1 MEHRKLRLFLDSTL
15 GFYTL
20 VPVALLVALYS
31 FVIRARFELGR
42 WPTPMQ
48 PDPQDLSSPTADTH
62 MKVVFWLGVASLSCF
77 LPWLL
82 MICIRKQMV
91 PTPRKFWLTLLAVPW
106 VLLLTVWLLDPGKY
120 VEWFLD

>member
-1 MEHRKLRLFLDSTL
+1 MESRKLGWFLDSTL

-31 FVIRARFELGR
+31 FFIRARFELVR

-62 MKVVFWLGVASLSCF
+62 MKVVFWLGVTSLCCF

-82 MICIRKQMV
+82 TTCIRKQLI
-91 PTPRKFWLTLLAVPW
+91 PTTRKVWLAMLAMPWLLTLAVYF
-106 VLLLTVWLLDPGKY
+106 LDPGSY

>member
-1 MEHRKLRLFLDSTL
+1 MENRKLRWFLDSTL
-15 GFYTL
+15 GLYSL

-31 FVIRARFELGR
+31 FVILARFELGR

-62 MKVVFWLGVASLSCF
+62 MKVVFWLGVASLCCF

-82 MICIRKQMV
+82 TVCIRKQMI
-91 PTPRKFWLTLLAVPW
+91 PTTRGFWIVLLTLPWLLLLAVW
-106 VLLLTVWLLDPGKY
+106 FLDPGKY